1 MKTKLLALPLALSV
15 VAVGQTSAQ
24 TVTAV
29 PAAVTTAAGTVATAC
44 TQVRSDEL
52 QYRIQVALGD
62 ATAATA
68 AQATLD
74 TDRSALHTAQQT
86 LHTAVQA
93 DLATDEAA
101 LKTAHDQ
108 LEADFVQLKA
118 DVGAGNSG
126 SLAADQTKIATDASA
141 VQTAHTQLEADH
153 LALANAGA
161 LPRCGGGPGDFGG
174 HDEHH
179 GGHGGR

>member
-1 MKTKLLALPLALSV
+1 MKTRLLALPFALSIV
-15 VAVGQTSAQ
+15 TVGQTSAQ
-24 TVTAV
+24 TAATV
-29 PAAVTTAAGTVATAC
+29 PTAVTTAAGTVATAC

-52 QYRIQVALGD
+52 QYRIEVALGD

-74 TDRSALHTAQQT
+74 TDRSALQTAQQA
-86 LHTAVQA
+86 LHTAVQVY
-93 DLATDEAA
+93 LATDEAA

-108 LEADFVQLKA
+108 LEADFVQLKT
-118 DVGAGNSG
+118 DVSGGNSG
-126 SLAADQTKIATDASA
+126 SLAADQTKIMTDAAA

-161 LPRCGGGPGDFGG
+161 LPHCGGGPGDFGG
-174 HDEHH
+174 HDEHR
-179 GGHGGR
+179 GGRGGR